1 MGITD
6 SKLGRYFKESKDE
19 LKKVSWPTR
28 RQAINHTLMVIL
40 ISLGVAVFLGT
51 LDYLFTIG
59 LERLIG

>member
-6 SKLGRYFKESKDE
+6 NKLGRYLKESKDE

-28 RQAINHTLMVIL
+28 KQAINHTLMVIL
-40 ISLGVAVFLGT
+40 ISLGVAIFLGT
-51 LDYLFTIG
+51 LDYLLTIG